1 MSELDLKVEAD
12 LLLTEDEEKV
22 RLAVSNLFPQIKLN
36 LLEVNDIHRKLVGE
50 GRGFECLLRLKELLR
65 RERIR
70 AAAWNILTSSI
81 HENYL
86 TINLNKQ
93 AAYAGHIS
101 FVTEPGESA
110 LGPIT
115 VYIRSED
122 PRKIVEWLV
131 ETN

>member
-1 MSELDLKVEAD
+1 MIELDLKVEAD
-12 LLLTEDEEKV
+12 LSLTEDEEKV

-36 LLEVNDIHRKLVGE
+36 SLEVNDVHRKLVGE
-50 GRGFECLLRLKELLR
+50 GRDFEGLLRLKELLR
-65 RERIR
+65 RDRIR
-70 AAAWNILTSSI
+70 AAALNILSSSI
-81 HENYL
+81 HENCL
-86 TINLNKQ
+86 TIHFNKQ

-122 PRKIVEWLV
+122 PRKIIEWLV
-131 ETN
+131 ETS

>member
-1 MSELDLKVEAD
+1 MSELDLKVEAE
-12 LLLTEDEEKV
+12 LSLTEDEEKV

-36 LLEVNDIHRKLVGE
+36 LIEVDDVHKKLVGE
-50 GRGFECLLRLKELLR
+50 GRGFEGLLRLKELLH

-70 AAAWNILTSSI
+70 AAALNILSSSI

-86 TINLNKQ
+86 TIHFNKQ

-101 FVTEPGESA
+101 FATEPGESA

-122 PRKIVEWLV
+122 PRKIIEWLV
-131 ETN
+131 ETS